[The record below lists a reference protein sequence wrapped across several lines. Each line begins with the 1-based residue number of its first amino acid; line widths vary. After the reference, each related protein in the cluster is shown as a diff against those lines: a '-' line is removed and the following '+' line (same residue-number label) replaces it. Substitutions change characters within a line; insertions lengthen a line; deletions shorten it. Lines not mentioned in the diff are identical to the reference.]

1 MSDNLTKSGTDPR
14 SFEERI
20 FARFDAL
27 DARFDALDARFDAL
41 DARFDAMDARF
52 DAMDARLNKMEENIG
67 ARFAAQDLRLAK
79 LEETV
84 DVRLRETR
92 PIWEGVQLEL
102 RRLNA
107 KFEQYVEDLFEIRS
121 DQRILRKRVDVL
133 EGIAP

>member
-1 MSDNLTKSGTDPR
+1 MSDNLTKSGPDPR
-14 SFEERI
+14 SFEERV
-20 FARFDAL
+20 FARFDAMEARL
-27 DARFDALDARFDAL
+27 DGIDARF
-41 DARFDAMDARF
+41 
-52 DAMDARLNKMEENIG
+52 NKLEENIG
-67 ARFAAQDLRLAK
+67 ARFAAQDLRLAG

-84 DVRLRETR
+84 DARLRETH

-121 DQRILRKRVDVL
+121 DQRILRKRVDVI